1 MSIEMP
7 KKYQAQAIE
16 SKWADAWERAGIYHY
31 DEDRPRDETFVVD
44 TPPPTVSGSLHMGH
58 VFSYTQTDV
67 IVRFQRMLGK
77 NIFYPIGWDNNG
89 LPTERRVQNLYG
101 VKCDPTVNY
110 DPDWQAPAQVT
121 KKVKQQT
128 PISRQNF
135 LELCTQQTGEDQ
147 KAYRALWSHMGLSF
161 DWRQEYATVSKH
173 CQAVS
178 QYSFIELAKQNHL
191 QHKTAPT
198 MWDVTF
204 QTAVALAEVEE
215 RPATGHFHDIRFDV
229 ENGEHFIIS
238 TTRPELLAA
247 CIAVVAHPDDERYQ
261 HLFGKKA
268 ITPLFHAEVPIMP
281 AEHADP
287 EKGTGIL
294 MVCTF
299 GDSNDIEFWK
309 QRDLLLKQIVDRQG
323 KLKEI
328 EFGVA
333 PFTSRDP
340 DAAQKNYAEL
350 QGCYVK
356 KARKLMVELLGDAL
370 VGEPRPTEQAVKYY
384 EKGDLPLEYVPTRQ
398 WFIDIL
404 SHKKDLL
411 AQGDAIEWNPPFM
424 QKRYQQWVEGL
435 NQDWCISRQRFFG
448 VAIPVWYP
456 LDENAEPKYD
466 APIFPSKKD
475 LPIDP
480 QQDCPPGFSNMQRGQ
495 AGGFIGDPD
504 VMDTWAT
511 SSLSPQVNS
520 HWSLNDKRHDN
531 LYPAD
536 LRPQAHEIIRTWAF
550 YTITKSWLHENKA
563 PWKNIVISGWV
574 VNPDHSKMSKS
585 KGNTVTPDDLLQ
597 KYSADALRYWAAR
610 AKLGHDT
617 IFDESVFKIGQKL
630 VTKIFNAAKF
640 VLLQLDDSQLPEAD
654 QGYVYGN
661 VADIQEP
668 IDCAWVHELAKLAEE
683 NHKDFARFD
692 YASVLSRTES
702 AFWHFC
708 DNYIEL
714 VKARAYQ
721 QKTTSAGRSAIS
733 SLLWSL
739 QTFMRMFAPF
749 MPYVCEEVW
758 SWYFADKAESSVHI
772 ARWPGLTE
780 INGVPEATYE
790 LVTVATKMI
799 DAIRSAKTAAQK
811 NMKWP
816 VANLVVNAK
825 ADLAKLAEQVAND
838 ISAAGH
844 VSVEQMV
851 IESTGSDLDVKVELA
866 AQEM

>member
-1 MSIEMP
+1 MLITMPNKYNAGEIE
-7 KKYQAQAIE
+7 Q
-16 SKWADAWERAGIYHY
+16 KWAVAWQQAEIYHY
-31 DEDRPRDETFVVD
+31 DESRPRHETFVID
-44 TPPPTVSGSLHMGH
+44 TPPPTVSGALHMGH

-89 LPTERRVQNLYG
+89 LPTERRVQNLYA
-101 VKCDPTVNY
+101 VKCMPHVPYQADFEPTL
-110 DPDWQAPAQVT
+110 AT
-121 KKVKQQT
+121 KKIKEPQ
-128 PISRQNF
+128 PISRKNF
-135 LELCTQQTGEDQ
+135 LELCVRQTEEDQ
-147 KAYRALWSHMGLSF
+147 TKYRAMWTQMGLSF

-173 CQAVS
+173 CQTVS
-178 QYSFIELAKQNHL
+178 QYSFIELARLGHL
-191 QHKTAPT
+191 HHKTAPT

-215 RPATGHFHDIRFDV
+215 RPATGHFHDIRFEV
-229 ENGEHFIIS
+229 ENGESFIIS

-247 CIAVVAHPDDERYQ
+247 CVAVVAHHDDERYQ
-261 HLFGKKA
+261 HLFGKNA
-268 ITPLFHAEVPIMP
+268 ITPLFYAPVPIMP

-309 QRDLLLKQIVDRQG
+309 ERQLPLKQIVDKHG
-323 KLKEI
+323 KLKAVT
-328 EFGVA
+328 FGES
-333 PFTSRDP
+333 PFVS
-340 DAAQKNYAEL
+340 QHAEL
-350 QGCYVK
+350 ANQNYETLKGCYVK
-356 KARKLMVELLGDAL
+356 KARQLMVQLLGDAL
-370 VGEPRPTEQAVKYY
+370 VGEPRATEQAVKYY
-384 EKGDLPLEYVPTRQ
+384 EKGELPLEYVPTRQ

-411 AQGDAIEWNPPFM
+411 SQGDKIHWSPTFM

-448 VAIPVWYP
+448 VAIPAWYP
-456 LDENAEPKYD
+456 LDNDKQPQYD
-466 APIFPSKKD
+466 QPIFPSKTQ
-475 LPIDP
+475 LPVDP
-480 QQDCPPGFSNMQRGQ
+480 LQDCPVGYTSAQRGQ
-495 AGGFIGDPD
+495 PGGFIGDPD

-520 HWSLNDKRHDN
+520 HWSLNDKRHDS

-574 VNPDHSKMSKS
+574 VNSDHSKMSKS
-585 KGNTVTPDDLLQ
+585 KGNTVTPDDLLKQ
-597 KYSADALRYWAAR
+597 FSADALRYWATR
-610 AKLGHDT
+610 ANLGHDT
-617 IFDESVFKIGQKL
+617 IFDESVFKVGQKL

-640 VLLQLDDSQLPEAD
+640 VLLQLDDSSLPEAD
-654 QGYVYGN
+654 QGYLYGQLQ
-661 VADIQEP
+661 DITEP
-668 IDCAWVHELAKLAEE
+668 VDCAWVKKIAEIADQ
-683 NHKDFARFD
+683 NKKDFEAFD
-692 YASVLSRTES
+692 YATVLNRTET
-702 AFWHFC
+702 AFWDFC

-721 QKTTSAGRSAIS
+721 QKTSASGRSAIS

-739 QTFMRMFAPF
+739 KTFVRMFSPVMPF
-749 MPYVCEEVW
+749 VCEEVW
-758 SWYFADKAESSVHI
+758 SWYFANGQEKFVSI
-772 ARWPGLTE
+772 AIWPTATE
-780 INGVPEATYE
+780 VSAVSEAPVDL
-790 LVTVATKMI
+790 LVIANKMMN
-799 DAIRSAKTAAQK
+799 AIRSAKTAEQK

-816 VANLVVNAK
+816 VSRVVLSASAK
-825 ADLAKLAEQVAND
+825 EIEDAKKIIND

-844 VSVEQMV
+844 VAFEAISYQETLEDNFSVA
-851 IESTGSDLDVKVELA
+851 VELGS
-866 AQEM
+866 E